1 MAVQKINYENKE
13 AIQNDTDIA
22 NKNKV
27 TDADMN
33 EIKTVVNNNA
43 NELQELQ
50 NKEVNNSTDIEQLKR
65 NTLEL
70 QTNVNNIQ
78 QEQATQ
84 NQKILN
90 NSNNLD
96 LVADQLGETEQGFL
110 QYKLENN
117 QRVTYAEQNIIDL
130 QGRERLNKENIE
142 TLQQEVQELE
152 QDVKANA
159 IEEETEQAKSL
170 KITDASGA
178 RGKIIVFGNSEQE
191 TREGYNMYDY
201 SKDVMPSG
209 NGLTIDFD
217 EKTAYLIISGT
228 PSSDYQ
234 YITKRQD
241 ITNKLENGETYT
253 LYAENITTGVYVQ
266 ITKSKDGSSEYIVP
280 KNNTITFVA
289 DTSYKYELDIQ
300 TSTVA
305 STGQLN
311 NYKTR
316 YMLYKGTESKEF
328 QLAGAS
334 PSINYP
340 SKVQCLGSNKNL
352 VTEVLNN
359 LWYNEDTNKFI
370 TMQNTVSV
378 IAEIPQNTNITI
390 NKKNGGN
397 RFAVVTSNIKPTT
410 GIDNSVI
417 FIDNE
422 NLNRKTYTFKN
433 TDKKWVWVG
442 VQNGGTEED
451 KQKAIEEIKIEEGE
465 IATSYSPYGQGSTEI
480 KQYNKNL
487 AESIEIFS
495 TSGQYGT
502 MCIAGYTIKKGEK
515 YIINFNTPNSGTDC
529 YLQDA
534 DEIKLEHGDYY
545 HTNLDGT
552 RKSIV
557 VTALATG
564 YIRSTKGIIL
574 KRTNDNKETGLISNF
589 MIEKW
594 NGSNTASSYKETEK
608 DVFLLDIQQE
618 MLKGDYFDLNR
629 KKEVHTWE
637 KYEITG
643 NESWSIA
650 NAGTANYFYQFT
662 IKDKLNKVNQ
672 DVLPFSNCYKGARV
686 ITINSEEGVFVTID
700 ATIRIREEK
709 EDTIEAFKAK
719 LQDLYN
725 NGTPVYVWYKLSTPI
740 ELDLTPDQIEV
751 LEKLNKLRFFKG
763 TNNILT
769 TEDIALLQAIYP
781 VNLKNVNNKMQEE
794 IDEIKE
800 LLSTTQTSAMLLD
813 NLEQDLI
820 KEVE

>member
-117 QRVTYAEQNIIDL
+117 QRVTDAEQNIIDL
-130 QGRERLNKENIE
+130 QGRERLNKEKIE

-152 QDVKANA
+152 QDIKANA
-159 IEEETEQAKSL
+159 LEEETEQAKSL
-170 KITDASGA
+170 YITDASGA
-178 RGKIIVFGNSEQE
+178 RGKLKVLGNDEQE
-191 TREGYNMYDY
+191 TR
-201 SKDVMPSG
+201 SG
-209 NGLTIDFD
+209 KNKFD
-217 EKTAYLIISGT
+217 LQKYFNYAS
-228 PSSDYQ
+228 
-234 YITKRQD
+234 
-241 ITNKLENGETYT
+241 ITNCNSKTLIKNGIELSFTAGADAFIGSALAIDDVLNSVHRKACIKVKPNTTYT
-253 LYAENITTGVYVQ
+253 LQMSSAPKCYLSQLDSTYKAVVHYKALTETYEKLVYTFTTGDNV
-266 ITKSKDGSSEYIVP
+266 EYIYLRFGI
-280 KNNTITFVA
+280 KDSNYT
-289 DTSYKYELDIQ
+289 KYSFTDIQ
-300 TSTVA
+300 LEEGSTA
-305 STGQLN
+305 TD
-311 NYKTR
+311 YEM
-316 YMLYKGTESKEF
+316 Y
-328 QLAGAS
+328 GAS
-334 PSINYP
+334 PSLDYP
-340 SKVQCLGSNKNL
+340 SPIKCLGSNTNL

-359 LWYNEDTNKFI
+359 LWYNADTNKFI

-378 IAEIPQNTNITI
+378 IAEIPQNANITI

-397 RFAVVTSNIKPTT
+397 RFAVMTSNTKPQLDVDLTT
-410 GIDNSVI
+410 V

-422 NLNRKTYTFKN
+422 NPNRKTYTFKN
-433 TDKKWVWVG
+433 RDKKWIWVG

-451 KQKAIEEIKIEEGE
+451 KQKAIEEMKIEQGE
-465 IATSYSPYGQGSTEI
+465 TATSYSPFGQGSTEI
-480 KQYNKNL
+480 KKYNKNL
-487 AESIEIFS
+487 AEDIEIYS
-495 TSGQYGT
+495 TKGQFGT

-515 YIINFNTPNSGTDC
+515 YIISFDTPNSGTDC
-529 YLQDA
+529 YLQNKD
-534 DEIKLEHGDYY
+534 DIKLDCGDYY
-545 HTNLDGT
+545 YTNLDGT

-618 MLKGDYFDLNR
+618 MLTGDYFDLDR
-629 KKEVHTWE
+629 KKEIHTWSKVVLNGTE
-637 KYEITG
+637 NIQETTGTTKYFV
-643 NESWSIA
+643 IA
-650 NAGTANYFYQFT
+650 NAITGPANDIWNNSSKQLATHFVVGLAGYANKNCFSFNYT
-662 IKDKLNKVNQ
+662 GALNIEIK
-672 DVLPFSNCYKGARV
+672 
-686 ITINSEEGVFVTID
+686 EEMSV
-700 ATIRIREEK
+700 EE
-709 EDTIEAFKAK
+709 FKTLLAEQYAK
-719 LQDLYN
+719 
-725 NGTPVYVWYKLSTPI
+725 GTPLTFWCKLATPI
-740 ELDLTPDQIEV
+740 ELDLTVDQIEV
-751 LEKLNKLRFFKG
+751 LEKLSKLRFYNG
-763 TNNILT
+763 VNNILT

-781 VNLKNVNNKMQEE
+781 VSIQTKINNV
-794 IDEIKE
+794 I
-800 LLSTTQTSAMLLD
+800 STQL
-813 NLEQDLI
+813 NQI
-820 KEVE
+820 GGN